1 MAQKHGPWTIK
12 ETTQKYHNPFIKVS
26 EDQVLQ
32 PDGQP
37 GMYATVKMKPG
48 VAILPIDT
56 DGNVYL
62 IRQFCYAFGQESIE
76 AVCGVIEEEEP
87 RRDAAKRELEEEI
100 GIKASELI
108 DLGVVDLDTSIVRCP
123 VQMFLA
129 KQLTKTEANQEGTE
143 TIKILHIPLDEA
155 VQMVMDSIIT
165 HAPSCV
171 LILKAYKGNL
181 NSD

>member
-1 MAQKHGPWTIK
+1 
-12 ETTQKYHNPFIKVS
+12 
-26 EDQVLQ
+26 
-32 PDGQP
+32 
-37 GMYATVKMKPG
+37 
-48 VAILPIDT
+48 
-56 DGNVYL
+56 
-62 IRQFCYAFGQESIE
+62 
-76 AVCGVIEEEEP
+76 
-87 RRDAAKRELEEEI
+87 
-100 GIKASELI
+100 
-108 DLGVVDLDTSIVRCP
+108 
-123 VQMFLA
+123 MFLA